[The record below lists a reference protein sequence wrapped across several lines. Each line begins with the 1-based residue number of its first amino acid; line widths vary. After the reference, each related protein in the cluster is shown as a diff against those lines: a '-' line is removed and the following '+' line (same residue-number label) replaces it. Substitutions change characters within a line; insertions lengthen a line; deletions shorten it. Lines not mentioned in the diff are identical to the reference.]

1 MSWLVMALLQSAPV
15 IIKRSEWDPTPP
27 KRCCASYDQPIK
39 KVLKWI
45 VVHHSDFTDAPG
57 PLAIKE
63 YHLQVSGFSDIGYH
77 FVIAADGTIYEGR
90 SLQLMGSHAGIT
102 VEGKKDRHKDP
113 DYGSIG
119 VVLDGQYSQ
128 ADPTPQQIQALFSLV
143 PHLRK
148 RFHIRADHVI
158 GHRDVKPVL
167 DDARG
172 LTFVGELKD
181 CPGEGGMKLVEIL
194 RHAE

>member
-1 MSWLVMALLQSAPV
+1 MALLHSAPV

-119 VVLDGQYSQ
+119 VVLDGST
-128 ADPTPQQIQALFSLV
+128 ARRIPRRSRSKPC
-143 PHLRK
+143 
-148 RFHIRADHVI
+148 FHWCRICASAFTS
-158 GHRDVKPVL
+158 
-167 DDARG
+167 AR
-172 LTFVGELKD
+172 TTS
-181 CPGEGGMKLVEIL
+181 
-194 RHAE
+194 